1 VSELGTSRVK
11 SQEGGDVAFSV
22 VIPAYRSAEILPEL
36 ISRLEA
42 VMTRLGEP
50 FEIVIVHDCSPDN
63 ETWPTI
69 VSLARTRPHLRG
81 INLLYNVGQFRA
93 LLCGFEHARGRY
105 IITMDD
111 DLQHPPEEVPK
122 LVAAI
127 RAHPGLDCV
136 MGRYAEK
143 KHSLFR
149 RLGSGLFGL
158 IERVVY
164 NRPAGLK
171 STSFRI
177 MTRSLIE
184 TLLNYRTQIP
194 QISPMVLSSTQRIIN
209 VTVEHQERYQ
219 GASGY
224 SLWSLMYHTVYS
236 VINAST
242 IPLRFFSA
250 LGFIISFFSFLF
262 SVFYFFR
269 WLFGRVVPG
278 FTSLVLLNFF
288 FGGMVLLGIGII
300 GEYIARVIR
309 ELTGPP
315 KYVVSET
322 TEMGQLPSVASDN
335 HV

>member
-1 VSELGTSRVK
+1 MNELGPPSVM
-11 SQEGGDVAFSV
+11 SQESGDVAFSV
-22 VIPAYRSAEILPEL
+22 VIPAYRSAGTLPEL
-36 ISRLEA
+36 IPRLEA
-42 VMTRLGEP
+42 VMSRLGEP

-63 ETWPTI
+63 ETWPMI
-69 VSLARTRPHLRG
+69 VSLAQTRPHLRG

-111 DLQHPPEEVPK
+111 DLQHPPEEIPK
-122 LVAAI
+122 LVETI
-127 RAHPGLDCV
+127 RSRPGLDCV

-177 MTRSLIE
+177 MTRNLVQ

-194 QISPMVLSSTQRIIN
+194 QIGAMVLSSTRRIMN

-224 SLWSLMYHTVYS
+224 SLWSLIYHTVYS

-242 IPLRFFSA
+242 IPLRFFSI
-250 LGFIISFFSFLF
+250 LGFIIAVLSFLF
-262 SVFYFFR
+262 SIFYFLR
-269 WLFGRVVPG
+269 WMLGRVVPG